1 MSCFDQSKRCFLS
14 SEPQPLETLQNLF
27 SLLES
32 CCLVNKPGCENTWC
46 RQRWWRE
53 KPRHPSY
60 SSYLIWG
67 PWHMNQAI
75 WDQPAS
81 CWHPLTTNAW
91 SAPEHATWIERTTQ
105 LILTWPADPQNCEQ
119 KNGCSFRSPVFVVFC
134 SIALEIWFFSS
145 HWRPS
150 WEGARLGLQEAAVLR
165 NSEAETS
172 RVERWQGW
180 NHEWY
185 YLSPWIQARLKLA
198 ALLAS
203 LLSKRKTLCFSF

>member
-67 PWHMNQAI
+67 PWHMNKAI

-134 SIALEIWFFSS
+134 SIALEIWFFFLPLATKL
-145 HWRPS
+145 RRCKA
-150 WEGARLGLQEAAVLR
+150 GATRGCCTEKLRSRDQQSGEMTGLEPWMVLF
-165 NSEAETS
+165 E
-172 RVERWQGW
+172 
-180 NHEWY
+180 
-185 YLSPWIQARLKLA
+185 
-198 ALLAS
+198 S
-203 LLSKRKTLCFSF
+203 LNPGKT

>member
-105 LILTWPADPQNCEQ
+105 LILTWPADPHNCEQ

-134 SIALEIWFFSS
+134 SIALEIWFFF
-145 HWRPS
+145 PPI
-150 WEGARLGLQEAAVLR
+150 GDQ
-165 NSEAETS
+165 AEK
-172 RVERWQGW
+172 VQGW
-180 NHEWY
+180 GYKRLLYWETQKQRPAEWRDDRVGTMNGIIWVPESRQD
-185 YLSPWIQARLKLA
+185 LSWLPY
-198 ALLAS
+198 
-203 LLSKRKTLCFSF
+203 